1 MKKYLPFFLLLII
14 CIVGLAASLL
24 CTPQRST
31 AAQMSGPHF
40 TDIIVTTSDTHLLLF
55 GELRNSLTNEM
66 IDGLHSGI
74 PVQFSFF
81 VELEIIVKNW
91 FDKRLNQIEFSH
103 ALRYDTLKQLYIV
116 ETGETS
122 KKVHTTASLDEAISL
137 LNEINGLKIIEL
149 AELEPDQTYRLRIKA
164 DLYKKTLPL
173 SIHRIIPFVSWWDL
187 NTDWYTV
194 EFIY

>member
-31 AAQMSGPHF
+31 AAQLSGPHF

-91 FDKRLNQIEFSH
+91 FNKRLNQIEFSH

-116 ETGETS
+116 ETGESS

-137 LNEINGLKIIEL
+137 LNEINGLKIVEL
-149 AELEPDQTYRLRIKA
+149 VELEPDQTYRLRIKA

-187 NTDWYTV
+187 DTDWYTV

>member
-1 MKKYLPFFLLLII
+1 MKIHYPVFLFLTISIIGVALPLVSIP
-14 CIVGLAASLL
+14 GRSSAAE
-24 CTPQRST
+24 
-31 AAQMSGPHF
+31 MSGPHF

-81 VELEIIVKNW
+81 VELERIVKNW
-91 FDKRLNQIEFSH
+91 FNEELNKIEFSH

-122 KKVHTTASLDEAISL
+122 KKSHTTASLDEAVTL
-137 LNEINGLKIIEL
+137 LNEINGLRIVEL

-173 SIHRIIPFVSWWDL
+173 KMHTIIPFVSWWDL

>member
-91 FDKRLNQIEFSH
+91 FNKRLNQIEFSH

-137 LNEINGLKIIEL
+137 LNEINGLKIVEL
-149 AELEPDQTYRLRIKA
+149 VELEPDQTYRLRIKA